1 MATTKKWTRNG
12 YPYPAKLFP
21 GDPPKIGNPPPR
33 CVNEYFLIEALLR
46 SEPVMAAYNHGGEP
60 ALIAKFRDYGII
72 GQNPLR
78 GSHRALLSRPSIDK
92 ALDKKLAELGY
103 VAMDLGILDL
113 GILATLPPRVQIH
126 HDNMILCGPT
136 DGLADCLAYL
146 QNRNPRFLCL
156 RIDTRQ
162 PVETIIKR
170 LRPLLKEKHRQAQA
184 VPLPAWLAFY
194 ERLKKTPVRKIESW
208 LDYLRCYDR
217 FQKGESTVAAGEAVY
232 GKRGDGSKAT
242 DNANSAKRRVRGL
255 IKSADE
261 WAAAQARA
269 STKRIKQPTE
279 DRPLWPPQ
287 KKPPHK
293 KP

>member
-1 MATTKKWTRNG
+1 MATTRKQTRNG
-12 YPYPAKLFP
+12 YPYKIPTFS
-21 GDPPKIGNPPPR
+21 GNPPKISILPPR

-46 SEPVMAAYNHGGEP
+46 SEPVMAAYNHGGKP
-60 ALIAKFRDYGII
+60 ALIAKFRDYGITD
-72 GQNPLR
+72 QDPLH
-78 GSHRALLSRPSIDK
+78 GSHHKLLSPPGIDK
-92 ALDKKLAELGY
+92 ALNKQLAKLGY

-156 RIDTRQ
+156 RIDTRH
-162 PVETIIKR
+162 PVKTIIDG
-170 LRPLLKEKHRQAQA
+170 LRPLLTEKHRQAQA
-184 VPLPAWLAFY
+184 VSLPAWLAFY
-194 ERLKKTPVRKIESW
+194 ECLKKTPVRTIKSW
-208 LDYLRCYDR
+208 LDYLRCYDL
-217 FQKGESTVAAGEAVY
+217 FQNGESTVAAGEAVY
-232 GKRGDGSKAT
+232 GDNDAAT
-242 DNANSAKRRVRGL
+242 EHANSAKRRVRVL
-255 IKSADE
+255 IKDADE
-261 WAAAQARA
+261 WAQAQVRA

-279 DRPLWPPQ
+279 DRPLWPTQ